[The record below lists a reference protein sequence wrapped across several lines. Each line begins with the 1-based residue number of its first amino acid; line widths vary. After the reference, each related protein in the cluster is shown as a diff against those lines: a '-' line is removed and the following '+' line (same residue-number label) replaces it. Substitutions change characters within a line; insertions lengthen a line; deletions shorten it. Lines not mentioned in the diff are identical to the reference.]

1 MQRVCCF
8 SVKKSLLQ
16 QVLSRIGVGIGT
28 RLSALQTFIHLL
40 SSNLHSRLV
49 LAMVPPKLFQ
59 AIRAVGSRKAAN
71 GDCEPIEQAQS
82 FFKIAWQDNNEE
94 GRMIAVLLFFFFL
107 SIVVIAIADEI
118 DRRRA
123 NRLVGIN
130 EGAGSNKW
138 ALKHG
143 GFVQLPFPTPMS
155 SVRDSNSHPCSPPL
169 SSSAE
174 TIIAQPKLKG
184 IGQLADDIGKSTPT
198 RTKIS
203 QKEESSA
210 TRQFDDIIKYDKF
223 LKMLKKS

>member
-1 MQRVCCF
+1 
-8 SVKKSLLQ
+8 
-16 QVLSRIGVGIGT
+16 
-28 RLSALQTFIHLL
+28 
-40 SSNLHSRLV
+40 
-49 LAMVPPKLFQ
+49 MVPPKLFQ
-59 AIRAVGSRKAAN
+59 AIRAVGSHKTTN
-71 GDCEPIEQAQS
+71 ENCEPVQGKS
-82 FFKIAWQDNNEE
+82 FLKIAWQDNE
-94 GRMIAVLLFFFFL
+94 GRMIVVLLFFLFL

-123 NRLVGIN
+123 NRLVGNN

-143 GFVQLPFPTPMS
+143 GFVQLSFPTPMS

-169 SSSAE
+169 PSSAE
-174 TIIAQPKLKG
+174 TIIAQPKLQG
-184 IGQLADDIGKSTPT
+184 IGSLADGIGKSTPT

>member
-1 MQRVCCF
+1 
-8 SVKKSLLQ
+8 
-16 QVLSRIGVGIGT
+16 
-28 RLSALQTFIHLL
+28 
-40 SSNLHSRLV
+40 
-49 LAMVPPKLFQ
+49 MVPPKLFQ

-71 GDCEPIEQAQS
+71 GDCESIQAQS

-94 GRMIAVLLFFFFL
+94 GRMIAVLLFFLFL

-123 NRLVGIN
+123 NRLVGNN

-143 GFVQLPFPTPMS
+143 GFVRLPFPTPMS

-203 QKEESSA
+203 QKEESAA